1 MRAGSPFPTDF
12 AFYVAVVTC
21 LLPAAEGAEDIA
33 EEWCRF
39 RGPNGS
45 GVAPANSLPPVT
57 LSPKLEAWRT
67 PVPEG
72 LSSPVIGGNQIFL
85 TGIEHEQLV
94 TLAFAQETG
103 ELLWHRTAPGRASEK
118 VHPASSPAASTPLV
132 HRNRLFV
139 YFGSFGL
146 LCYDLDGTERW
157 RKPIP
162 TPESLYGMS
171 TSPIGCGDH
180 VFLVLDSDRNLPKS
194 ELSESALLAV
204 NASNGETAW
213 TTPRPFSRSG
223 WSTPVLLENETGTDL
238 IVLGQ
243 GRLQAYDTATGEG
256 RWFLKGFSRETIA
269 VPAIGD
275 GLVFGSSSQL
285 GGGGDL
291 EKDPAPFWESLKP
304 FDTNSN
310 QKIERS
316 EMVGDFTFPFRPEL
330 PPGHPGFGMPLP
342 DNPEKRKERIN
353 WLVTWIDKNKDGVW
367 TKEEFF
373 SNLSSGRGLPLLAA
387 VHPGGSGDI
396 SQTHVKWEL
405 NRGIPEIPSPLY
417 HDGTIY
423 LLRKGGLLS
432 ALRADNGEILYRERI
447 PDAPGQYSASPILAN
462 GHLYLTSSLGKVTV
476 IKAGDSLQLV
486 HQFELPGHVE
496 TTPAIDDTAIYFRT
510 NDHLVA
516 YREKG
521 SQK

>member
-45 GVAPANSLPPVT
+45 GVAPANSLPPVA

-94 TLAFAQETG
+94 TLAFAQDTG

-275 GLVFGSSSQL
+275 GGVWLVFPTWWRAISRKTRHHS
-285 GGGGDL
+285 
-291 EKDPAPFWESLKP
+291 ENLKP

-396 SQTHVKWEL
+396 SQTHVKWVL

-423 LLRKGGLLS
+423 RFAKVAFS
-432 ALRADNGEILYRERI
+432 RPACRQWRDLYRERI

-496 TTPAIDDTAIYFRT
+496 TTPAIDDTAIYL
-510 NDHLVA
+510 D
-516 YREKG
+516 
-521 SQK
+521 Q